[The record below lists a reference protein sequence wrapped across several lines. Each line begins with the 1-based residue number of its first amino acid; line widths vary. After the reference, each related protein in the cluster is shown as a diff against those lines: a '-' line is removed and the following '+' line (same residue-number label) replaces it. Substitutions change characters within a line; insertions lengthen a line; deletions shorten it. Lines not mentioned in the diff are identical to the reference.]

1 MTSSAFPPGMTLSD
15 YISRYG
21 ASADALALELLRRM
35 QGLSPAM
42 RAEVE
47 RYFAKP
53 VEQKTLDMSDLLQD
67 AAENLSVARRMRD
80 SLIGADGKMLGTP
93 AEMQKALAA
102 SDKALQTAV
111 NRYKELYSVSSYR
124 AVEETVKQVLAE
136 LPEDQAEDF
145 LRRLEDALEEIR

>member
-1 MTSSAFPPGMTLSD
+1 MTLSD

-47 RYFAKP
+47 RYFSRPA
-53 VEQKTLDMSDLLQD
+53 EQKTLEMSDLLHD

-80 SLIGADGKMLGTP
+80 SLISAEGQLLGTP
-93 AEMQKALAA
+93 AELQKALAA
-102 SDKALQTAV
+102 ADKALQTAV
-111 NRYKELYSVSSYR
+111 NRYKELYNVTSYR
-124 AVEETVKQVLAE
+124 AIEETVKQVIAE
-136 LPEDQAEDF
+136 LPEETADDF
-145 LRRLEDALEEIR
+145 LRRLEEALEEVR

>member
-1 MTSSAFPPGMTLSD
+1 MNLSE
-15 YISRYG
+15 YITRYG

-35 QGLSPAM
+35 QGLTTAM

-47 RYFAKP
+47 RYFARP
-53 VEQKTLDMSDLLQD
+53 VEDKTLEMADLLRD

-80 SLIGADGKMLGTP
+80 SLIAVDGKVLGTP

-111 NRYKELYSVSSYR
+111 NRYKELYNVTSYR
-124 AVEETVKQVLAE
+124 AVEEITKQIIAE
-136 LPEDQAEDF
+136 LPEEMAEDF
-145 LRRLEDALEEIR
+145 LRRLEEALEEVR